1 MINNQI
7 ENEVN
12 IMTKLDN
19 ISLNAL
25 IAQRQSQLNGMEGA
39 TFSSM
44 LNNKEDKEKVA
55 NKSEEIALNNQQLE
69 LRNQAYLNKLFIGM
83 VS

>member
-1 MINNQI
+1 
-7 ENEVN
+7 
-12 IMTKLDN
+12 MTKLDN